1 MLLFRVGWLGWLR
14 QQSAATAAE
23 LAEHLVAPGLLSG
36 RRWRRTSGTCTS
48 RRSPRSVA
56 VEAWP
61 PVTTPDRGFLHLNL
75 ITYFGMNLGEMRDI
89 DALAAD
95 RAADGVYE
103 FLLTSAPLNIRGG
116 VGSPPNALGDQVG
129 GWSLVVGG
137 EGAAARQGAALRART
152 R

>member
-23 LAEHLVAPGLLSG
+23 LAEHPVVPGLLSG
-36 RRWRRTSGTCTS
+36 QEMAAYLWNLHIAALATDAI
-48 RRSPRSVA
+48 A

-75 ITYFGMNLGEMRDI
+75 ITYFGMNLGEMWDI

-95 RAADGVYE
+95 CAADGVYE

-116 VGSPPNALGDQVG
+116 IGSPPNAL
-129 GWSLVVGG
+129 
-137 EGAAARQGAALRART
+137 AIK
-152 R
+152 